1 MDSIYLCYGS
11 KVRSSNHFIK
21 ATTTRF
27 DGLCSPMKVES
38 RGLTESIMSSG
49 EARKIF
55 TQGPTIKIIIKT
67 NVLNLKIK
75 YIFSLI
81 NYNFLGLVLAN

>member
-38 RGLTESIMSSG
+38 RGLTESIMSGG

-55 TQGPTIKIIIKT
+55 TQGPTIKKIIKT
-67 NVLNLKIK
+67 IKFKDKI
-75 YIFSLI
+75 YF
-81 NYNFLGLVLAN
+81 